1 MNRLTVAVAQTYCLD
16 DMKASYDRA
25 EEMIAEASVKGA
37 KLIVFPEVMN
47 YVGEPTRDSFERI
60 PDGECIRR
68 LSAAAKNNNIWVNIG
83 SIREINP
90 EDPEGKPFNTSAL
103 ISPDGEIKAMYRK
116 LHLSDM
122 QTAPN
127 KPPVLESER
136 INKGDKIVVADTEL
150 GKIGMS
156 ICYDLRFPEMYR
168 IMSEKGAKIICHPS
182 CFNDTTGAAHW
193 EVLLRSIAI
202 LNHCYVLAS
211 NHCGKKPHGSHPK
224 VWGHSMII
232 DPWGTV
238 IAEAGQEREA
248 LLVAEIDLDYCDELR
263 GRLGCMTNRREDIY
277 KLNELN

>member
-1 MNRLTVAVAQTYCLD
+1 MTKFTVAVAQTYCID
-16 DMKASYDRA
+16 DMNANYTRA
-25 EEMIAEASVKGA
+25 EEMIAEAASKGA
-37 KLIVFPEVMN
+37 RMIVFPEVMN

-68 LSAAAKNNNIWVNIG
+68 MSAAAKGNGIWVNIG
-83 SIREINP
+83 SIREI
-90 EDPEGKPFNTSAL
+90 DPDDPDGKPFNTSVM
-103 ISPDGEIKAMYRK
+103 ISPNGEINAIYRK

-122 QTAPN
+122 QTTPN
-127 KPPVLESER
+127 NPPVLESDR
-136 INKGDKIVVADTEL
+136 INKGERIVVADTEL
-150 GKIGMS
+150 CKIGMS

-168 IMSEKGAKIICHPS
+168 LMSEKGAKIICHPS
-182 CFNDTTGAAHW
+182 CFNSTTGAAHW

-211 NHCGKKPHGSHPK
+211 NHCGKKPTKNKPS

-248 LLVAEIDLDYCDELR
+248 LLLAEIDLDYCDELR
-263 GRLGCMTNRREDIY
+263 GRLGCMTNRREDVY
-277 KLNELN
+277 KLEELN